1 MEFGL
6 AFFQAID
13 ASSLVPVPLIFV
25 IAELL
30 GAVFLIV
37 CLGVLLRVVPP
48 CWERHK
54 PALTQKWLLHG
65 SATRIRLAPKKDCGV
80 TVVKGAA
87 PPQPT
92 LTGAKEPV
100 APSGESMSS
109 VKKRVEAT
117 VSVSDETS
125 LDNYIDTFF
134 SEAQLLDDALLSTVL
149 SDATAAPTRAASGGF
164 RAAAAARGR
173 MWDFGDGD

>member
-13 ASSLVPVPLIFV
+13 ASSLVPAPLIFV
-25 IAELL
+25 MAELL

-54 PALTQKWLLHG
+54 PALTQKWLLR
-65 SATRIRLAPKKDCGV
+65 SSVTRVSLVPKKECGV
-80 TVVKGAA
+80 TVPRGAA

-92 LTGAKEPV
+92 LTGAREPV
-100 APSGESMSS
+100 APPGEPMPS
-109 VKKRVEAT
+109 VKKRVGAT
-117 VSVSDETS
+117 VSVSDEAS
-125 LDNYIDTFF
+125 LDNYLDTFF

-149 SDATAAPTRAASGGF
+149 SDATASPDRAASGGF
-164 RAAAAARGR
+164 RAAAAAARGR
-173 MWDFGDGD
+173 MWDF